1 MTTHALNRRTFLVG
15 SASIFALTQANFAL
29 GASDSDELVVVQPW
43 EFKSVRPAEN
53 SNVFNKVGVTEGL
66 VTWDPAGK
74 VLPGIAE
81 SWTTSEDGL
90 EWRFKLRDGV
100 VFHDGT
106 QVTADTVRS
115 SYERQRDNSAFFKAT
130 GVTTIEADGNE
141 VIFRFAKPFSPFAT
155 YLLDPR
161 VPVLAP
167 SAFDAEGKVI
177 TPVSIGPY
185 KLVEADVPRS
195 LSLARHDSYWG
206 EKAKIARVR
215 YEAVGNGETRANI
228 AAAGDA
234 DLVLNIPM
242 PSVARVQSAGQMKLD
257 RIIIPRVHILIP
269 NCNKPQFSDVRVRQ
283 ALSLAMDRAGI
294 AASIMRNPA
303 LAATQFLPPAFPD
316 WHFSDLVHQQNVEKA
331 NQLLDEA
338 GWAKGEDGIRTKD
351 GARFAGAV
359 RTFANRAELP
369 AIATAFQSQFRE
381 IGYELE
387 ISVGEWEAIVEG
399 REDGTLDLGLTSV
412 QLATIPDPI
421 ARMSVELVQDTI
433 ASTSDTAPV
442 GWRSDKMRAD
452 VAAYLDTMS
461 EDERRRLRKEIATVM
476 HTELPM
482 IPIVWYE
489 EITAVSGR
497 IEGFV
502 IDPCEQL
509 LGLNKLSARA

>member
-1 MTTHALNRRTFLVG
+1 MTSHAISRRAFLAG
-15 SASIFALTQANFAL
+15 SASILALTRTDLAFGQ
-29 GASDSDELVVVQPW
+29 SDADELVVVQPW

-81 SWTTSEDGL
+81 SWTTSDDGL
-90 EWRFKLRDGV
+90 EWRFRIRDGV
-100 VFHDGT
+100 VFHDGSPA
-106 QVTADTVRS
+106 TADAIQS

-130 GVTTIEADGNE
+130 GVTTITAEGDE
-141 VIFRFAKPFSPFAT
+141 VVFRFAKPFSPFAT

-167 SAFDAEGKVI
+167 SSFGADGKVI
-177 TPVSIGPY
+177 SPVGAGPY

-195 LSLARHDSYWG
+195 LSLARHDGYWG
-206 EKAKIARVR
+206 EKARIARVR
-215 YEAVGNGETRANI
+215 YEAVANGETRANI

-242 PSVARVQSAGQMKLD
+242 PSLGRVESAGQMKLN
-257 RIIIPRVHILIP
+257 RIIIPRVHIIIP
-269 NCNKPQFSDVRVRQ
+269 NCNKPQFSDVRTRQ

-294 AASIMRNPA
+294 AASIMRNPS
-303 LAATQFLPPAFPD
+303 LAATQFLPPSFPD
-316 WHFSDLVHQQNVEKA
+316 WHFGDLVHQQNVAEA
-331 NQLLDEA
+331 NQMLDEA
-338 GWAKGEDGIRTKD
+338 GWVKGEDGIRTRD
-351 GARFAGAV
+351 GHRFAGTI

-369 AIATAFQSQFRE
+369 AIATAFQSQFKE
-381 IGYELE
+381 IGYELD

-399 REDGTLDLGLTSV
+399 REDGTLDLALTSV

-442 GWRSDKMRAD
+442 GWKSDKMRAD
-452 VAAYLDTMS
+452 VAAYLNSMS
-461 EDERRRLRKEIATVM
+461 DDERQRLRKEIAITM
-476 HTELPM
+476 HTELPL

-489 EITAVSGR
+489 EITAVSDR

-502 IDPCEQL
+502 IDPCEQR
-509 LGLNKLSARA
+509 LGLNLLSARA